1 MKIPLASDGSE
12 QSNKMV
18 TEFAERTFSP
28 KINKRII
35 SASDRLLSIKKTNQT
50 MGPLSEIDAIDMM
63 NTDQLMGSL
72 PQYNLMADHYSLQSV
87 KNAVNNVSTKKR
99 PKLSPSIAAIE
110 VSPKSVILNAKIK

>member
-1 MKIPLASDGSE
+1 
-12 QSNKMV
+12 MV

-28 KINKRII
+28 KIHERIT
-35 SASDRLLSIKKTNQT
+35 SASDRLLSIKKNNQT

-72 PQYNLMADHYSLQSV
+72 PQYNPMADHYSLQSV
-87 KNAVNNVSTKKR
+87 KNAVNKVSTKKR
-99 PKLSPSIAAIE
+99 PKLFPSIAPIE